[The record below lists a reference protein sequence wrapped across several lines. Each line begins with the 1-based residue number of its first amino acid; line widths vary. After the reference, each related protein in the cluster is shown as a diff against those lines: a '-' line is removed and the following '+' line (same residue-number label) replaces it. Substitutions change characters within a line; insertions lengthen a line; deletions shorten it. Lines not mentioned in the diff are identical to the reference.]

1 MKKSA
6 ICLVGVMLAV
16 SAAVQAQDLEE
27 VLQNHY
33 EAMGG
38 LDKLKSI
45 DTLKMSGR
53 MSMGQGI
60 EAPVVRIMK
69 RPDRI
74 RQEFTV
80 QGQTGIQ
87 AYDGEQGWMYMPF
100 MGQADPQPMPEDL
113 TREFA
118 QSADIDG
125 PLVGW
130 QEKGLQVELVGKE
143 DMEGTEAFH
152 ITVTRESGAVE
163 HYYLDAEYYIP
174 IKMTRTAEIQGQE
187 QEIEMVF
194 GDYKEVDGLM
204 FPFSVEVGS
213 GQGHQG
219 IIIDSVEV
227 NSEVDDSVFEMP
239 EPSTPEPA
247 ADEG

>member
-1 MKKSA
+1 MKKSCA
-6 ICLVGVMLAV
+6 CVLGLMLAV
-16 SAAVQAQDLEE
+16 SVGLQAEELDE
-27 VLQNHY
+27 VLSNYY

-38 LDKLKSI
+38 LENLKSVETI
-45 DTLKMSGR
+45 KMSGR

-60 EAPVVRIMK
+60 EAPVVRIVK
-69 RPDRI
+69 RPDLI
-74 RQEFTV
+74 RQEFTM
-80 QGQTGIQ
+80 QGMTGIQ
-87 AYDGEQGWMYMPF
+87 AYDGENAWMHMPF
-100 MGQADPQPMPEDL
+100 MGQADPQPMPE
-113 TREFA
+113 EISEQFA
-118 QSADIDG
+118 SQADIDG
-125 PLVGW
+125 PLVDW
-130 QEKGLQVELVGKE
+130 EEKGIEIELVGKE
-143 DMEGTEAFH
+143 EMEGTEVFH
-152 ITVTRESGAVE
+152 LRVTRPNGDVE
-163 HYYLDAEYYIP
+163 HHFLDAEYYIP